1 MIKDSLIEDISII
14 GQVDSSIGYVH
25 VRKGVGVGTECDILG
40 KLNDEDLIEITGKIL
55 VDETTWYKFKYGD
68 SEAFVSGEYIEI
80 LNSTIINRY
89 ANINNLHGEVVDVRV
104 LPGESAEYKVIAQLN
119 NNAPIDILEEFY
131 PKGALKAW
139 YKIKYYKISA
149 EINNSLQEH
158 DIDMMDG
165 VGFIKSD
172 LISFDY
178 TDEDMMK
185 DRWFKSKAGNLYYFV
200 EGKPLKGLE
209 DVDDLF
215 AAFDKN
221 GKLIMNSDYYKIE
234 GGPVYVIGGVAH
246 PMEVSPNI
254 YKPKLSDI
262 TTNKK

>member
-55 VDETTWYKFKYGD
+55 VEEVIWYRFKYGN
-68 SEAFVSGEYIEI
+68 SEAFVSEDYIKI
-80 LNSTIINRY
+80 LNPTTINRY
-89 ANINNLHGEVVDVRV
+89 ANINIPDGEVVDVRV
-104 LPGESAEYKVIAQLN
+104 LPGESAECKVIAQLN
-119 NNAPIDILEEFY
+119 NNAPIDILEKFY

-149 EINNSLQEH
+149 EINNSSQEH
-158 DIDMMDG
+158 DTDMMDG

-172 LISFDY
+172 LIRFDY
-178 TDEDMMK
+178 TNEDMMK
-185 DRWFKSKAGNLYYFV
+185 DRWFKSKAGNLYFFC
-200 EGKPLKGLE
+200 EGEAVKGLQGI
-209 DVDDLF
+209 DDLF

-221 GKLIMNSDYYKIE
+221 GKLIMNTDYYKIE

-254 YKPKLSDI
+254 YKPKLGDV

>member
-1 MIKDSLIEDISII
+1 MIKDSLIENISII

-25 VRKGVGVGTECDILG
+25 VRKSIGTGTECDILG
-40 KLNDEDLIEITGKIL
+40 KLNDEELIEIIGKIL
-55 VDETTWYKFKYGD
+55 VEETTWYKFKYEN
-68 SEAFVSGEYIEI
+68 SEAFVSGDYIKI
-80 LNSTIINRY
+80 LNPTTLNRY
-89 ANINNLHGEVVDVRV
+89 ANINIPDGEVVEVKV
-104 LPGESAEYKVIAQLN
+104 LPGESAECKVIAQLN
-119 NNAPIDILEEFY
+119 NNEPIDILEEFY
-131 PKGALKAW
+131 PKGAMIAW
-139 YKIKYYKISA
+139 YKIKYHRASTT
-149 EINNSLQEH
+149 INNFLQEH
-158 DIDMMDG
+158 DTDMMDG

-178 TDEDMMK
+178 TNEDMMK

-254 YKPKLSDI
+254 YKPKLNDVI
-262 TTNKK
+262 TNRE